1 MKIHRFTYYSQGQWT
16 QTKCYNHKRRSCFAM
31 CFILALKKTFIYLCS
46 VCSYHFVYL
55 DLYVTVF
62 CLLITTNAYNSFFK
76 PNWRQKPKFHPFVN
90 LLAPRS
96 ERSVSGHGLQFHM
109 ICNICI
115 TWIWSKLPRLGN
127 QSKEVIW
134 LTKILLGL
142 QNIHW
147 PSTQK
152 LTLPLILLSEQSC
165 AWKKEISSI
174 IYEVCLRQ
182 WHFTTKELPVTIL
195 FYLAFFVSWRF

>member
-1 MKIHRFTYYSQGQWT
+1 MLTTEVRSYTDSRILFLFKLMYRLSLKIKQHGKFMKIHRFTYYSQGQWT

-55 DLYVTVF
+55 DLHVTVF
-62 CLLITTNAYNSFFK
+62 CLLITTNAYNSFCK
-76 PNWRQKPKFHPFVN
+76 PNWRQKPKLHPFVN

-115 TWIWSKLPRLGN
+115 TWIWSK
-127 QSKEVIW
+127 
-134 LTKILLGL
+134 
-142 QNIHW
+142 
-147 PSTQK
+147 
-152 LTLPLILLSEQSC
+152 
-165 AWKKEISSI
+165 
-174 IYEVCLRQ
+174 
-182 WHFTTKELPVTIL
+182 
-195 FYLAFFVSWRF
+195 